1 MNSDQINQVIQGIG
15 TMTELYMITYQNFR
29 KLSLSDD
36 EAIKHTKTFMSAMMD
51 SVMGNANGGQTNGNQ
66 T

>member
-1 MNSDQINQVIQGIG
+1 MNNDQINQLIQGIG

-29 KLSLSDD
+29 KLSSSDD
-36 EAIKHTKTFMSAMMD
+36 EAMKHTKTFMSAMMD
-51 SVMGNANGGQTNGNQ
+51 SVMGNVNGGQNNGNQ